1 MRNQLFQSCSL
12 GLIAKMDSLHDGSWF
27 SSAKK
32 KIKLPKAVTR
42 KTYIYNTSGFSE
54 RFLQLAHFFIFFL
67 TVYDYAGG
75 L

>member
-1 MRNQLFQSCSL
+1 M
-12 GLIAKMDSLHDGSWF
+12 MDHGSV
-27 SSAKK
+27 SAKK
-32 KIKLPKAVTR
+32 KIKLPKAVTQ